1 MRRLA
6 LLGFCLF
13 LAACAVTP
21 DKSVTP
27 TSVSGKAF
35 GQPVALNAELIQ
47 RIHNT
52 ARHLGF
58 DDSSYAFMA
67 QAVPHPYEA
76 QQVNKILSYRADA
89 SMQPASTIKL
99 LTTAVALERLGPEH
113 RGFTEMRTLALTDHQ
128 QLRGDLWL
136 IAGADPEFGLSA
148 LWEMLVKLRSQSI
161 RVIEGDLLVDR
172 HRFKPSRFDQDLA
185 PFDDAPEFPYNYI
198 PDALSAHGGLQD
210 ILIRADRSAT
220 QVKLVPDLPGIVV
233 DNQLLLNDAPCHR
246 WSSSGWKV
254 PQQRLESDG
263 RTVIVLSGTFPRQC
277 TQQAKLQLVDRNRLL
292 EAQFRWLWTQLG
304 GDWHGRL
311 REVAE
316 DEAART
322 SMTNNSATTLL
333 VRREARPW
341 GEWIRPL
348 NKRSDNALTRLLFL
362 EIGALAAGP
371 NMKNVSSFDLADREI
386 RTWLTKRSI
395 NPEGLVLDNGSGLS
409 RIERVTARQMVSML
423 IKLSQEHRYHD
434 LMMSLP
440 VAGEDNTLKRRY
452 TGSLANG
459 SARLKTGS
467 LWNVSAIAGVV
478 YDRKQRPWMVS
489 VMVNHPKASAAAPLI
504 TEIVDT
510 IAAYDLD

>member
-35 GQPVALNAELIQ
+35 SQPVALNAELIQ

-185 PFDDAPEFPYNYI
+185 PFDEAPEFPYTYI

-220 QVKLVPDLPGIVV
+220 QIKLVPDLPGIVV
-233 DNQLLLNDAPCHR
+233 DNRLLLNDAPCHR
-246 WSSSGWKV
+246 WSSSGWKI

-316 DEAART
+316 DDEAR
-322 SMTNNSATTLL
+322 SSKTNNSATTLL

-348 NKRSDNALTRLLFL
+348 NKRSHAF
-362 EIGALAAGP
+362 A
-371 NMKNVSSFDLADREI
+371 
-386 RTWLTKRSI
+386 
-395 NPEGLVLDNGSGLS
+395 LS
-409 RIERVTARQMVSML
+409 RNRCACRWS
-423 IKLSQEHRYHD
+423 
-434 LMMSLP
+434 
-440 VAGEDNTLKRRY
+440 
-452 TGSLANG
+452 
-459 SARLKTGS
+459 
-467 LWNVSAIAGVV
+467 
-478 YDRKQRPWMVS
+478 
-489 VMVNHPKASAAAPLI
+489 
-504 TEIVDT
+504 
-510 IAAYDLD
+510 